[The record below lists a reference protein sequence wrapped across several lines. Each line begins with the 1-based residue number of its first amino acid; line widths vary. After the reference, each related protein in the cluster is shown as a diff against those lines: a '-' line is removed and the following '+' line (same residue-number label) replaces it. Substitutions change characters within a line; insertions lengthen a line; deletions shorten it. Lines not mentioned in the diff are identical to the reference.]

1 MSEKEYHTAE
11 FFITYSVCTTANK
24 NNTDFFL
31 PFFSFFFFSPW
42 SVEDVLQ
49 F

>member
-1 MSEKEYHTAE
+1 MSEKEYHTAQ
-11 FFITYSVCTTANK
+11 FFITYSVYTTANT

-31 PFFSFFFFSPW
+31 SFSLIFFFW